1 MRSPFEMAELT
12 ESEEKIAQLTHESE
26 LLTAD
31 YDDVEDSV

>member
-31 YDDVEDSV
+31 